1 MGEIY
6 FNLEYILLVILI
18 LKIKI
23 LTHNY
28 ENTAARPGQP
38 FAKVNSHI
46 LFPRPA
52 PEKRKGKY

>member
-38 FAKVNSHI
+38 FAKVNSYHLLI
-46 LFPRPA
+46 A
-52 PEKRKGKY
+52 ADSS